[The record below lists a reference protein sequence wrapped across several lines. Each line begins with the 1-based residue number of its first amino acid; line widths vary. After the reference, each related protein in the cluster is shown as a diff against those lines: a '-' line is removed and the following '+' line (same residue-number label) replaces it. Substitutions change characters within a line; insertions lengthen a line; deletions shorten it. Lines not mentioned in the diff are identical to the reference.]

1 MSAAAALAR
10 GLWHSGGGRAS
21 GEAGAEEP
29 PAEAPD
35 RPQAAPRSPP
45 LSGGGDGGSRLGRAR
60 SPPPPFRDFIEAESK
75 PWPTSPATPLPPEP
89 SEGPDLWGAVLSFL
103 QYGYVAVVMGLF
115 AYFMVVIERQNEI
128 MESMKSRIA
137 ILEVQ
142 CRHAT

>member
-1 MSAAAALAR
+1 
-10 GLWHSGGGRAS
+10 
-21 GEAGAEEP
+21 
-29 PAEAPD
+29 
-35 RPQAAPRSPP
+35 
-45 LSGGGDGGSRLGRAR
+45 
-60 SPPPPFRDFIEAESK
+60 
-75 PWPTSPATPLPPEP
+75 LPPEP
-89 SEGPDLWGAVLSFL
+89 AEGPDLWATVFSFL

>member
-1 MSAAAALAR
+1 MRVELGIASLALLCSFAPCAFAAQ
-10 GLWHSGGGRAS
+10 
-21 GEAGAEEP
+21 E
-29 PAEAPD
+29 
-35 RPQAAPRSPP
+35 
-45 LSGGGDGGSRLGRAR
+45 
-60 SPPPPFRDFIEAESK
+60 
-75 PWPTSPATPLPPEP
+75 PEP

>member
-1 MSAAAALAR
+1 MCLASALGSGSALCVLSR
-10 GLWHSGGGRAS
+10 TQLVVCSGGWL
-21 GEAGAEEP
+21 
-29 PAEAPD
+29 
-35 RPQAAPRSPP
+35 PRSAV
-45 LSGGGDGGSRLGRAR
+45 GFRGGSRLGRAR

>member
-1 MSAAAALAR
+1 M
-10 GLWHSGGGRAS
+10 
-21 GEAGAEEP
+21 
-29 PAEAPD
+29 
-35 RPQAAPRSPP
+35 
-45 LSGGGDGGSRLGRAR
+45 
-60 SPPPPFRDFIEAESK
+60 
-75 PWPTSPATPLPPEP
+75 
-89 SEGPDLWGAVLSFL
+89 WGAVLSFL

>member
-1 MSAAAALAR
+1 MAVRSHRAYCPAPSPCVEGLFCKNRRPGAAVGVA
-10 GLWHSGGGRAS
+10 
-21 GEAGAEEP
+21 P
-29 PAEAPD
+29 PCP
-35 RPQAAPRSPP
+35 
-45 LSGGGDGGSRLGRAR
+45 RLGRAR